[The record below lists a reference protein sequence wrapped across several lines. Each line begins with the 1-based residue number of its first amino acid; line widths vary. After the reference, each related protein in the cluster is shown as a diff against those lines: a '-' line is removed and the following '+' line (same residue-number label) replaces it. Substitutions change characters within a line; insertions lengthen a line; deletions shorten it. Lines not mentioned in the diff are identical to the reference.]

1 MNIKA
6 LTLATLSALTFSVP
20 AHAVVF
26 TAPDGSD
33 VKVNNSG
40 NALHE
45 QARQLQQQPNMFE
58 ILQWANQIAPDA
70 GRPTQ
75 GPGPYGCIDSSFVCG
90 TIQGELG
97 NQYIEHNGNF
107 YDYGYQR

>member
-1 MNIKA
+1 MINFKA

-45 QARQLQQQPNMFE
+45 QARQLQQQPN
-58 ILQWANQIAPDA
+58 ILDVLQWANQIAPNDNSV
-70 GRPTQ
+70 
-75 GPGPYGCIDSSFVCG
+75 GPASSYGCINGSHICG

-107 YDYGYQR
+107 YNYGYQR